1 MSLSETVEEC
11 AQDVQDELGPHL
23 RENAYQEALKVALS
37 DEGIQHTEEATI
49 PVLYRGFPVAR
60 IHPDMI
66 VGTDERYIIE
76 LKVNRDGSD
85 QLQTYLNYAEE
96 VGMDNIEGGMMI
108 SFGDGVTVKEL

>member
-11 AQDVQDELGPHL
+11 ARDVQDELGPHL

-49 PVLYRGFPVAR
+49 PVMYRGFPVAR

-66 VGTDERYIIE
+66 IGDDERYILE
-76 LKVNRDGSD
+76 LKVDRDGSD
-85 QLQTYLNYAEE
+85 QLQTYLNYADE
-96 VGMDNIEGGMMI
+96 VEMEDIEGGLML
-108 SFGDGVTVKEL
+108 SFGEGLTVKHL